1 MKTMPRGRAIRAVFP
16 LLAVAVGWA
25 AGQGPRNLLTGGL
38 SEQALAAVLIPAAQW
53 HPYPTIRDRA
63 DWEAVPQ
70 EIRAGFVREAQQ
82 SLGTA
87 WERIPATVTLQYIRN
102 GNRSHYDV
110 MNTRQREKLTT
121 LVLAEV
127 FENEGRFLDEIA
139 DGIWA
144 ISEQTFWGSTAHL
157 GMQRAGNG
165 LPDVTEPIVDLFAA
179 ETGALLAWTD
189 YLLGDRLNQVS
200 PLLRK
205 RIRAEVD
212 RRVLTPALQRDDF
225 WWMGFGERKNVN
237 NWNPWIN
244 SNWLTAV
251 LLLEAD
257 PRRRTASVYKI
268 MRSLDNFINVYPDD
282 GASDEGPGYW
292 GRAGASLFDNL
303 ELLRSATNGA
313 VDIYRSPLVR
323 NMGQYIYRVYIKDE
337 YFVPMGDASAK
348 LRPDADLVYQYGKR
362 IGDPVM
368 QGFGA
373 LLAQRRGPYR
383 PGSGSPGRVLPALL
397 VAREIATARASEPL
411 LGSVWL
417 PDLQLMAARST
428 PDSGARLYL
437 SAWGGHNAQSH
448 NHNDVGNFIVYGDGR
463 PVLIDLGVETYSA
476 KTFSSQRYEI
486 WTMQS
491 AYHNLPTI
499 NGVMQGA
506 GREFQAKGVS
516 FEESANRVTFSADI
530 ASAYPAEAAVQRWQR
545 GVTLDRRTPAVELED
560 RYELTKW
567 KEPVRLNLMT
577 PLRADTSRRGEVRL
591 GGLYILIFDPR
602 QLHATVE
609 EIRVSDQQLRSV
621 WGDAVERLVLT
632 TQGTALHGGYRVML
646 RAAK

>member
-1 MKTMPRGRAIRAVFP
+1 MNILAVF
-16 LLAVAVGWA
+16 LFLAA
-25 AGQGPRNLLTGGL
+25 QDPRNLLTGGL
-38 SEQALAAVLIPAAQW
+38 SEQALAAALIPAAQW
-53 HPYPTIRDRA
+53 HPYPTIQDRA
-63 DWEAVPQ
+63 EWEAVPQ
-70 EIRAGFVREAQQ
+70 EIRAGFIQEAQQ
-82 SLGTA
+82 YLGTT

-102 GNRSHYDV
+102 GNRSNYDAL
-110 MNTRQREKLTT
+110 NTRQREKLAT
-121 LVLAEV
+121 LVFAEV
-127 FENEGRFLDEIA
+127 FENQGRFLDQIA

-144 ISEQTFWGSTAHL
+144 ICEQTFWGSTAHL

-165 LPDVTEPIVDLFAA
+165 LPDVTEPIVELFSA

-189 YLLGDRLNQVS
+189 YLLEDRLDKAS

-212 RRVLTPALQRDDF
+212 RRLLTPALQRDDF

-244 SNWLTAV
+244 SNWLAAV

-268 MRSLDNFINVYPDD
+268 MRSLDNFINIYPDD

-303 ELLRSATNGA
+303 ELLRSATNGT
-313 VDIYRSPLVR
+313 VDIYRAPLVR
-323 NMGQYIYRVYIKDE
+323 NMGQYIYRVYIKDQ

-348 LRPDADLVYQYGKR
+348 ITPDAELVYQFGKR
-362 IGDPVM
+362 IADPVM

-373 LLAQRRGPYR
+373 LLAQRRGAYR
-383 PGSGSPGRVLPALL
+383 PGASSPGRILPALF
-397 VAREIATARASEPL
+397 VAREIATAQASEPL

-417 PDLQLMAARST
+417 ADLQLMAARSI
-428 PDSGARLYL
+428 PNKAQGLYVA
-437 SAWGGHNAQSH
+437 AWGGHNAQSH
-448 NHNDVGNFIVYGDGR
+448 NHNDVGNFIVYGDGK

-499 NGVMQGA
+499 NGVMQAA
-506 GREFQAKGVS
+506 GREFQAKAVS
-516 FEESANRVTFSADI
+516 FNETANRVTF
-530 ASAYPAEAAVQRWQR
+530 
-545 GVTLDRRTPAVELED
+545 
-560 RYELTKW
+560 
-567 KEPVRLNLMT
+567 
-577 PLRADTSRRGEVRL
+577 
-591 GGLYILIFDPR
+591 
-602 QLHATVE
+602 
-609 EIRVSDQQLRSV
+609 
-621 WGDAVERLVLT
+621 
-632 TQGTALHGGYRVML
+632 
-646 RAAK
+646 

>member
-1 MKTMPRGRAIRAVFP
+1 MKTIPT
-16 LLAVAVGWA
+16 LVALGAALA

-38 SEQALAAVLIPAAQW
+38 SESAVAAALLPAAQW

-70 EIRAGFVREAQQ
+70 EIRAGFVRQAQQ
-82 SLGTA
+82 YLSTT

-102 GNRSHYDV
+102 GNRSNYDAT
-110 MNTRQREKLTT
+110 NTRQREKLAT

-127 FENEGRFLDEIA
+127 FENQGRFLDDIA
-139 DGIWA
+139 NGIWA
-144 ISEQTFWGSTAHL
+144 ISEQTYWGSTAHL

-189 YLLGDRLNQVS
+189 YLLGDRLDKVS

-205 RIRAEVD
+205 RIRTEVN
-212 RRVLTPALQRDDF
+212 RRVLTPAFERDDF

-244 SNWLTAV
+244 SNWLASV
-251 LLLEAD
+251 LLLEPD
-257 PRRRTASVYKI
+257 PQRRSASVYKI

-303 ELLRSATNGA
+303 ELLRSATNGT

-348 LRPDADLVYQYGKR
+348 ITPDAELVYQYGKR

-383 PGSGSPGRVLPALL
+383 PGSSSPGRILPALL
-397 VAREIATARASEPL
+397 VASEIASAHVSEPL

-417 PDLQLMAARST
+417 ADLQLMAARSAAN
-428 PDSGARLYL
+428 SGVGLYVA
-437 SAWGGHNAQSH
+437 AWGGHNAQSH
-448 NHNDVGNFIVYGDGR
+448 NHNDVGNFIVYGDGK
-463 PVLIDLGVETYSA
+463 PVLIDVGVETYSA
-476 KTFSSQRYEI
+476 KTFSAQRYEI

-499 NGVMQGA
+499 NGMMQGA
-506 GREFQAKGVS
+506 GREFQATDVS
-516 FEESANRVTFSADI
+516 FGETANRVTFSADI
-530 ASAYPAEAAVQRWQR
+530 ASAYPTEAAVRRWQR
-545 GVTLDRRTPAVELED
+545 RVTLDRKASVVQLED
-560 RYELTKW
+560 RYELKEW
-567 KEPVRLNLMT
+567 KEPVRLSLMT
-577 PLRADTSRRGEVRL
+577 SLRVDTSRPGEVRVGDHYVIAYDARTL
-591 GGLYILIFDPR
+591 S
-602 QLHATVE
+602 AAAE
-609 EIRVSDQQLRSV
+609 EIPLSDEHLRSV
-621 WGDAVERLVLT
+621 WGDRVARLVLT
-632 TQGTALHGGYRVML
+632 TQGTALQGGYQVVL
-646 RAAK
+646 RAVK

>member
-1 MKTMPRGRAIRAVFP
+1 MQTIATLVA
-16 LLAVAVGWA
+16 LAAALA

-38 SEQALAAVLIPAAQW
+38 SEQALAAALLPAAHW

-63 DWEAVPQ
+63 DWEAVPP
-70 EIRAGFVREAQQ
+70 EIRAGFIQTAGQY
-82 SLGTA
+82 LGTT
-87 WERIPATVTLQYIRN
+87 WERIPATVTLQFIRN
-102 GNRSHYDV
+102 GNRSNYDAI
-110 MNTRQREKLTT
+110 NTRQREKLAT

-189 YLLGDRLNQVS
+189 YLLGPRLDTVS

-244 SNWLTAV
+244 SNWLAAV
-251 LLLEAD
+251 LLLEPD
-257 PRRRTASVYKI
+257 PQRRTAAVHKI

-303 ELLRSATNGA
+303 ELLGSATNVT
-313 VDIYRSPLVR
+313 VDIYRSPPVR

-348 LRPDADLVYQYGKR
+348 LRPDAELVYQYGKR

-397 VAREIATARASEPL
+397 VAREVATANVSEPL
-411 LGSVWL
+411 PGSVWL
-417 PDLQLMAARST
+417 ADLQLMAARSV
-428 PDSGARLYL
+428 PNSAQGLYVA
-437 SAWGGHNAQSH
+437 AWGGHNAQSH
-448 NHNDVGNFIVYGDGR
+448 NHNDVGNFIVYGDGK
-463 PVLIDLGVETYSA
+463 PVLIDVGVETYSA
-476 KTFSSQRYEI
+476 KTFSPQRYEI

-499 NGVMQGA
+499 NGIMQGA
-506 GREFQAKGVS
+506 GREFQAKDVS
-516 FEESANRVTFSADI
+516 FGETANRVTFSADL
-530 ASAYPAEAAVQRWQR
+530 APAYPAEAAVRRWQR
-545 GVTLDRRTPAVELED
+545 RVTLDRKASVVELED
-560 RYELTKW
+560 RYELKEW

-577 PLRADTSRRGEVRL
+577 SLRMDTSSPGEVRVGDRYVIAYDARTL
-591 GGLYILIFDPR
+591 S
-602 QLHATVE
+602 AAAE
-609 EIRVSDQQLRSV
+609 EIPLSDEHLRSV
-621 WGDAVERLVLT
+621 WGDRVARLVLT
-632 TQGTALHGGYRVML
+632 THGTALQGGYRVVL
-646 RAAK
+646 REVK

>member
-1 MKTMPRGRAIRAVFP
+1 MNI
-16 LLAVAVGWA
+16 LAAFLILA
-25 AGQGPRNLLTGGL
+25 SQGPRNLLTGGL
-38 SEQALAAVLIPAAQW
+38 SERSLAAALIPAARW
-53 HPYPTIRDRA
+53 HPYPTIQDRA

-70 EIRAGFVREAQQ
+70 EIRAGFIREAQQ
-82 SLGTA
+82 YLGTT

-102 GNRSHYDV
+102 GNRSNYDG
-110 MNTRQREKLTT
+110 MNTRQREKLAT
-121 LVLAEV
+121 LVFAEV
-127 FENEGRFLDEIA
+127 FENAGRFLDEIA

-144 ISEQTFWGSTAHL
+144 ICEQTFWGSTAHL

-189 YLLGDRLNQVS
+189 YLLGERLDKAS

-212 RRVLTPALQRDDF
+212 RRLLTPALERDDF

-244 SNWLTAV
+244 SNWLAAA

-257 PRRRTASVYKI
+257 PGRRTRSVYKI
-268 MRSLDNFINVYPDD
+268 MRSVDNFINIYPDD

-303 ELLRSATNGA
+303 ELLGSATNGT
-313 VDIYRSPLVR
+313 VDLYRSPLVR

-348 LRPDADLVYQYGKR
+348 ITPDAELVYQYGKR

-383 PGSGSPGRVLPALL
+383 PGSSSPGRILPALR
-397 VAREIATARASEPL
+397 VASEIASAHVSEPL

-417 PDLQLMAARST
+417 ADLQLMAARSAAN
-428 PDSGARLYL
+428 SGVGLYVA
-437 SAWGGHNAQSH
+437 AWGGHNAQSH
-448 NHNDVGNFIVYGDGR
+448 NHNDVGNFIVYGDGT
-463 PVLIDLGVETYSA
+463 PVLIDVGVETYSA
-476 KTFSSQRYEI
+476 KTFSAQRYEI

-499 NGVMQGA
+499 NGIMQGA
-506 GREFQAKGVS
+506 GREFQAKDVS
-516 FEESANRVTFSADI
+516 FGETANRVTFSADI
-530 ASAYPAEAAVQRWQR
+530 ASAYPTEAAVRRWQR
-545 GVTLDRRTPAVELED
+545 RVTLDRKASVVQLED
-560 RYELTKW
+560 RYELKEW
-567 KEPVRLNLMT
+567 KEPVRLSLMT
-577 PLRADTSRRGEVRL
+577 SLRVDTSRPGEVRVGDHYVIAYDARTL
-591 GGLYILIFDPR
+591 S
-602 QLHATVE
+602 AAAE
-609 EIRVSDQQLRSV
+609 EIPLSDEHLRSV
-621 WGDAVERLVLT
+621 WGDRVARLVLT
-632 TQGTALHGGYRVML
+632 THGTALQGGYRVVL
-646 RAAK
+646 REVK

>member
-1 MKTMPRGRAIRAVFP
+1 MKTIPA
-16 LLAVAVGWA
+16 LVALGATLA

-38 SEQALAAVLIPAAQW
+38 SESALAAALLPAAQW
-53 HPYPTIRDRA
+53 HPYPTIRDRT

-70 EIRAGFVREAQQ
+70 EIRAGFIRQAQQ
-82 SLGTA
+82 YLSTT
-87 WERIPATVTLQYIRN
+87 WERIPATVTLQYTRN
-102 GNRSHYDV
+102 GNRSNYDAT
-110 MNTRQREKLTT
+110 NTRQREKLAT

-127 FENEGRFLDEIA
+127 FENQGRFLDDIA
-139 DGIWA
+139 NGIWA
-144 ISEQTFWGSTAHL
+144 ISEQTYWGSTAHL

-189 YLLGDRLNQVS
+189 YLLGDRLDKVS

-205 RIRAEVD
+205 RIRTEVN
-212 RRVLTPALQRDDF
+212 RRVLTPAFERDDF

-244 SNWLTAV
+244 SNWLAAV

-257 PRRRTASVYKI
+257 PQRRSASVYKI
-268 MRSLDNFINVYPDD
+268 MRSLDNFINIYPND

-303 ELLRSATNGA
+303 ELLRSATNGT

-348 LRPDADLVYQYGKR
+348 ITPDAELVYQYGKR

-383 PGSGSPGRVLPALL
+383 PGSSSPGRILPALL
-397 VAREIATARASEPL
+397 VASEIASAHVSEPL

-417 PDLQLMAARST
+417 ADLQLMAARSAAN
-428 PDSGARLYL
+428 SGVGLYVA
-437 SAWGGHNAQSH
+437 AWGGHNAQSH
-448 NHNDVGNFIVYGDGR
+448 NHNDVGNFIVYGDGT
-463 PVLIDLGVETYSA
+463 PVLIDVGVETYSA
-476 KTFSSQRYEI
+476 KTFSAQRYEI

-499 NGVMQGA
+499 NGIMQGA
-506 GREFQAKGVS
+506 GREFQAKDVS
-516 FEESANRVTFSADI
+516 FGETANRVTFSADI
-530 ASAYPAEAAVQRWQR
+530 ASAYPTEAAVRRWQR
-545 GVTLDRRTPAVELED
+545 RITLDRKASVVELED
-560 RYELTKW
+560 RYELKEW

-577 PLRADTSRRGEVRL
+577 SLRMDTSSPGEVRVGDRYVIAYDARTL
-591 GGLYILIFDPR
+591 S
-602 QLHATVE
+602 AAAE
-609 EIRVSDQQLRSV
+609 EIPLSDEHLRSV
-621 WGDAVERLVLT
+621 WGDRVARLVLT
-632 TQGTALHGGYRVML
+632 THGTALQGGYRVVL
-646 RAAK
+646 REVK